1 MVARFGMRS
10 KPKPFTSIAVF
21 ENQQRI
27 SSLPDVDDPEN
38 SAIDAVILARYIWL
52 SASRYPE
59 QSRTMC
65 LCVSEHLN
73 SAYVIPA
80 AGKSLAWSE
89 GRAVPADD
97 IYSWIRTQMTT

>member
-1 MVARFGMRS
+1 VARFGMRS
-10 KPKPFTSIAVF
+10 KPKPFTRLPCL
-21 ENQQRI
+21 RI
-27 SSLPDVDDPEN
+27 SRDQFLPDVDDPEN

-80 AGKSLAWSE
+80 AGKSWHGAKD
-89 GRAVPADD
+89 APCP
-97 IYSWIRTQMTT
+97 QMIFTAGFEPR